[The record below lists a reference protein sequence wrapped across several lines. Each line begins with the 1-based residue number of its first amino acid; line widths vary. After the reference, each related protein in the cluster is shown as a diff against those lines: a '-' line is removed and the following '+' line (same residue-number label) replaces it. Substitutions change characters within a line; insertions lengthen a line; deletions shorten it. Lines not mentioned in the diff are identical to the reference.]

1 MIKLLDL
8 TNPRHQEIVAEE
20 IARAKR
26 ILKEAA
32 SDRLLSWKQFLQ
44 SAARNLAA
52 QMQGKAASETTLM
65 NRLNRM
71 PLANRLT
78 KSDLDKIVGYA
89 MKEMGLDVAAAA
101 RELDYAK
108 IVKWIEGNLSKLTS
122 YSYTSGG
129 VTKTADDLVKWLRSG
144 RASQSYLKGLID
156 DMDKLEGV
164 AIDDADFYKDT
175 ETTGLG
181 DISAKTNPR
190 DMGYSLD

>member
-8 TNPRHQEIVAEE
+8 TNPKHQKIVAEE

-32 SDRLLSWKQFLQ
+32 SDRFLQ

-71 PLANRLT
+71 PLANRLA

-89 MKEMGLDVAAAA
+89 MKEMGLDVASAAG
-101 RELDYAK
+101 ELDYAK
-108 IVKWIEGNLSKLTS
+108 IVKWIEGNQSMLSGYK
-122 YSYTSGG
+122 YESGG
-129 VTKTADDLVKWLRSG
+129 VAKNVDEIIKWIRSG

-164 AIDDADFYKDT
+164 AIDDAQFYKEA
-175 ETTGLG
+175 ETPGFG
-181 DISAKTNPR
+181 NISAKTNPR